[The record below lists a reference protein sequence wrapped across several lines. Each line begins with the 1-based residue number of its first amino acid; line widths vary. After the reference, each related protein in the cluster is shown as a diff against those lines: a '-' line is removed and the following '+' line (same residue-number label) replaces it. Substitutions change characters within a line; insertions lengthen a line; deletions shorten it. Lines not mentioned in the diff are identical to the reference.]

1 MLGVFGH
8 SDLVLQPPWVSLL
21 LWQPPTS
28 LPTNF
33 LQWRWENSSV
43 VHFIPSK
50 STDMGGAAMQL
61 QHSYVQVLYTQHIIF
76 YCYFSFVSTEVCPSS
91 CMAAYRSNQEK
102 SRPLAKHSGTC
113 AALKAGIW
121 TNRNHSTLPPIICY
135 ITR

>member
-8 SDLVLQPPWVSLL
+8 SDLVLQPPRVSLL

-50 STDMGGAAMQL
+50 STDTGGAAMQL
-61 QHSYVQVLYTQHIIF
+61 QHSYVQVLYTQQIIF
-76 YCYFSFVSTEVCPSS
+76 TSIFPLYQQRFV
-91 CMAAYRSNQEK
+91 
-102 SRPLAKHSGTC
+102 
-113 AALKAGIW
+113 
-121 TNRNHSTLPPIICY
+121 LPPAWLLIEATKRRAGLWPSI
-135 ITR
+135 RGPVLL